1 MNWTDLE
8 EDEINTYLNS
18 GYAGIDLL
26 EGFPEV
32 LNKQE
37 MAVILSLSM
46 ASIDRLIQLGE
57 LKISMKKQDFLAYIF
72 SKFLCYKPLNLD
84 ENQTKKPQIPPETP
98 TKNT

>member
-1 MNWTDLE
+1 MNWTDMD

-18 GYAGIDLL
+18 GYDGIDLL

-57 LKISMKKQDFLAYIF
+57 LKNSMKKQDFLAYIF

-84 ENQTKKPQIPPETP
+84 ENQTKKPQIPPEPP
-98 TKNT
+98 T

>member
-8 EDEINTYLNS
+8 KDEINTYLNS
-18 GYAGIDLL
+18 GYEGIDLL
-26 EGFPEV
+26 DGFPDV

-37 MAVILSLSM
+37 MSVILSLSM

-84 ENQTKKPQIPPETP
+84 ENQTKKPQIPPEPP

>member
-1 MNWTDLE
+1 MNWTDMD
-8 EDEINTYLNS
+8 EDEIKTYLNS
-18 GYAGIDLL
+18 EYDGIDLL
-26 EGFPEV
+26 DGFPEV

-57 LKISMKKQDFLAYIF
+57 LKNSMKKQDFLAYIF

-84 ENQTKKPQIPPETP
+84 ENQTKKPQILSLIHI
-98 TKNT
+98 

>member
-26 EGFPEV
+26 DGFPDV

-57 LKISMKKQDFLAYIF
+57 LKNSMKKQDFLAYIF

-84 ENQTKKPQIPPETP
+84 ENQTKKPQIPPEPP